1 MEFPSEI
8 NHISALCLR
17 ERVHPLSKKID
28 GAVITSKAENN
39 LDCTITFQTD
49 TILQKFMLRFEKLAL
64 DCNDHL
70 YIYDGAHTIGNH
82 KADLSCRSTRAEVG
96 TIYIQSN
103 FLTLRYTTDA
113 YSKADNG
120 FRLIITAYKDSKNY
134 CREHRC
140 ANQYCVSRDLVCDG
154 VNHCGDN
161 SDEHYY
167 VHCQENEV
175 TDTIIGLDPMMFI
188 AIVSSIFVSCL
199 ACVIS
204 VAFCLCRR
212 ERLLIQQRQQQQQM
226 ALQQQQYQLHDT
238 GHHMGT
244 TPLMTAVHHHP
255 NNNFNPIYQTK
266 LDGVSLA
273 AFGASNTTTVG
284 GGGLITR
291 NGGGGGGGGGG
302 LVNSYT
308 HTALPNNV
316 NQNHFSTLPHHHH
329 NHNHHQ
335 QQVMLPGQ
343 QQQQQGSPTQHV
355 RFGTL
360 PNRSGSISQ
369 NNNSKLSPQ
378 STTYQMSNGNS
389 VGLATVVTTA
399 TGNGGNGH
407 VTTVPISSSIG
418 LQQQQVHFSTANSS

>member
-167 VHCQENEV
+167 VHCQEMKVSRKKKHRHNQQPDV
-175 TDTIIGLDPMMFI
+175 CVIKPILYICSNIPGVVQIIGL
-188 AIVSSIFVSCL
+188 
-199 ACVIS
+199 
-204 VAFCLCRR
+204 
-212 ERLLIQQRQQQQQM
+212 
-226 ALQQQQYQLHDT
+226 
-238 GHHMGT
+238 
-244 TPLMTAVHHHP
+244 
-255 NNNFNPIYQTK
+255 K
-266 LDGVSLA
+266 L
-273 AFGASNTTTVG
+273 
-284 GGGLITR
+284 
-291 NGGGGGGGGGG
+291 
-302 LVNSYT
+302 
-308 HTALPNNV
+308 
-316 NQNHFSTLPHHHH
+316 
-329 NHNHHQ
+329 
-335 QQVMLPGQ
+335 
-343 QQQQQGSPTQHV
+343 
-355 RFGTL
+355 
-360 PNRSGSISQ
+360 
-369 NNNSKLSPQ
+369 
-378 STTYQMSNGNS
+378 
-389 VGLATVVTTA
+389 
-399 TGNGGNGH
+399 
-407 VTTVPISSSIG
+407 
-418 LQQQQVHFSTANSS
+418 